1 MALTPFSSRTP
12 ELLTQHD
19 LAPPPRRFSN
29 LAISALGIGALI
41 AAVLVLFYELSRP
54 AVHVG
59 VRSAATSAALQDASP
74 EFMNASDSPS
84 WAALSVTEKAALYPL
99 AGEWA
104 RLGSSGQAKWLAIA
118 DRFPSMTQAERE
130 RTQQRMSEWAKL
142 TPEQRRVAR
151 DSYLRAHALPPEK
164 RAELLQKY
172 QELPDQEKEH
182 LAAIAREHH
191 SVVSAIKGAGPKTI
205 SPCPV
210 RPRSKKARKQPVPG
224 VSVAARLA
232 PGSTGAAN
240 NLAGTTAAT
249 AAAPGLRATAA
260 PAAPVATPP
269 SPAQA
274 GAPAAAS
281 PPSLVT
287 AVPTLPAPANPSAAV
302 PASVAPG
309 AVLPATAAAQSS
321 AQPAASNPPSHP

>member
-191 SVVSAIKGAGPKTI
+191 SVVAIK
-205 SPCPV
+205 V
-210 RPRSKKARKQPVPG
+210 RPKDDQPLPSKAQIKEGSEQPVPG

-249 AAAPGLRATAA
+249 AAAPVAATAA